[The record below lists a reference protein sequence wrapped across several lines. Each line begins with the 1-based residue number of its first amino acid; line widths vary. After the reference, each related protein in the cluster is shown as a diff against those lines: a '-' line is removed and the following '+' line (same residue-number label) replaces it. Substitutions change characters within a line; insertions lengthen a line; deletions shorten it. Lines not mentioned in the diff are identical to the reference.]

1 MNTSQ
6 SYTYTNVD
14 QCKGISLC
22 LSSIRQ
28 GHAKS
33 THPNN
38 NSCVMLTA
46 MADTYVPHHLVLSKS
61 KSLKSELKRGV
72 YSPSSSSIGS
82 TPKSELAC
90 PGDCESM
97 SAPGYG
103 GGEA

>member
-1 MNTSQ
+1 MMNTSQ
-6 SYTYTNVD
+6 SYTCTHVD
-14 QCKGISLC
+14 QFKGISLC
-22 LSSIRQ
+22 LSSRRQ
-28 GHAKS
+28 GHANS
-33 THPNN
+33 AHPSNN
-38 NSCVMLTA
+38 FCVMLTA
-46 MADTYVPHHLVLSKS
+46 MTDTYVAHHLVLSKS
-61 KSLKSELKRGV
+61 LKSQPKRCV